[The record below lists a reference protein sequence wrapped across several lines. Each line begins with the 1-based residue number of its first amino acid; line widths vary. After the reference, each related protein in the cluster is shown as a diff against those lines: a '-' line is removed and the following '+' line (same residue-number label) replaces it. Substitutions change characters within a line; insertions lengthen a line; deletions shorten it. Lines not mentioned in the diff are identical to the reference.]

1 MLKASAFISKSKL
14 FSSDPQT
21 HEDCSMIKGMELFA
35 VLPRAILGDD
45 CGILERGVSYYDM
58 RNVMVKFCKHNEG
71 ELWTPDS
78 GMGFAPV
85 EIVGL
90 PTAHHIG
97 LLRPNT
103 FVNTILTSL
112 CTLIL

>member
-1 MLKASAFISKSKL
+1 ML
-14 FSSDPQT
+14 
-21 HEDCSMIKGMELFA
+21 
-35 VLPRAILGDD
+35 LPRAIPGDD
-45 CGILERGVSYYDM
+45 CEILKRDVSRYATL
-58 RNVMVKFCKHNEG
+58 NVMVKFCKHNEG
-71 ELWTPDS
+71 EPWTPDS
-78 GMGFAPV
+78 GMGFSPV
-85 EIVGL
+85 AIVGL